1 MSQEIQNLIECL
13 ALRRARL
20 CNELAKARCQNKPKS
35 YIESLKLDRRY
46 TDQLYS
52 QAEKAL
58 KIDSDITRSEEMM
71 KLSVLFKKALISDTY
86 VDAI

>member
-1 MSQEIQNLIECL
+1 
-13 ALRRARL
+13 
-20 CNELAKARCQNKPKS
+20 
-35 YIESLKLDRRY
+35 LKLDRRY

-71 KLSVLFKKALISDTY
+71 KLSTQFKRALISDSI
-86 VDAI
+86 AQ